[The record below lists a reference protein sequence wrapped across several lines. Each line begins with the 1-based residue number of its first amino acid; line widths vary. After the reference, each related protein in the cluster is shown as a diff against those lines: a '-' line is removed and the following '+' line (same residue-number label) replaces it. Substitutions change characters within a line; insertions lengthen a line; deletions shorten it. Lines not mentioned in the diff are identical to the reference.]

1 MPNIPRHVGLIC
13 FVVILAFTPMTYA
26 EENFKM
32 TVEGLSY
39 VDKSP
44 IQIVV
49 QGGVIQRVTRK
60 DALSHTPEDP
70 MYIAPG
76 LIDNQVNGYASVSFG
91 FGGGALT
98 VEGVRKAT
106 EALWKEGV
114 TTYFPTLTTNRH
126 DILLAN
132 FATLAR
138 AVKDPVLARSIPGYH
153 LEGPYISAID
163 GYRGAHPKRYVRL
176 PDWDEFM
183 TYYEAANGK
192 ILQVSVAPEVEGA
205 MDFIRRCR
213 AKGIKVALAH
223 HNGSAAIIKQAV
235 DEGAI
240 VATHLGNG
248 CANLIN
254 RHDNPLWP
262 QLADDRLYASIIC
275 DGHHLR
281 PEEIQV
287 FVKAKGVD
295 RILLTSDVT
304 RYAGMTPG
312 IYTTDDGKTIELT
325 TDGMIRYPAQKV
337 LAGSASPMTK
347 GVGHVMRVT
356 GCSLK
361 DAIQMASTNQARVY
375 GLDDRGQLAPG
386 KRADFILFTIK
397 DHTLKILSTYVA
409 GVQVYDAARAGT
421 P

>member
-1 MPNIPRHVGLIC
+1 MRNTSGLFCAVSLMQIILLMPVTHAKDSLMI
-13 FVVILAFTPMTYA
+13 
-26 EENFKM
+26 
-32 TVEGLSY
+32 EGLSY
-39 VDKSP
+39 IDKSP
-44 IQIVV
+44 IEVEIED
-49 QGGVIQRVTRK
+49 GIIQRITPKARLTRTTREP
-60 DALSHTPEDP
+60 L
-70 MYIAPG
+70 YIAPG

-106 EALWKEGV
+106 EALWREGV

-138 AVKDPVLARSIPGYH
+138 AVKDPELARSIPGYH
-153 LEGPYISAID
+153 LEGPYISPID
-163 GYRGAHPKRYVRL
+163 GYRGAHPKQHVRL
-176 PDWDEFM
+176 PDWQEFM
-183 TYYEAANGK
+183 TYYKAADGK
-192 ILQVSVAPEVEGA
+192 ILQVSVAPEMDGA

-213 AKGIKVALAH
+213 AQGIKVALAH
-223 HNGSAAIIKQAV
+223 HNGTAKMIKEAV

-262 QLADDRLYASIIC
+262 QLADDRLHASIIC
-275 DGHHLR
+275 DGFHLR

-287 FVKAKGVD
+287 FYKAKGVD
-295 RILLTSDVT
+295 RILVTSDVT
-304 RYAGMTPG
+304 RFAGMTPG
-312 IYTTDDGKTIELT
+312 IYTADDKTIELT
-325 TDGMIRYPAQKV
+325 PEGMIRYPAQKV

-347 GVGHVMRVT
+347 GVGHIMRVT

-361 DAIQMASTNQARVY
+361 DAIQMSSTNQARVY
-375 GLDDRGQLAPG
+375 DLTDRGQLQRG
-386 KRADFILFTIK
+386 KRADLIVFSIQDFV
-397 DHTLKILSTYVA
+397 LKIHQTYIA
-409 GVQVYDAARAGT
+409 GKLVYSANEVSAQ
-421 P
+421 

>member
-1 MPNIPRHVGLIC
+1 MPNANKQLGWMCVL
-13 FVVILAFTPMTYA
+13 FVLALTSMLCA
-26 EENFKM
+26 EGKLM

-39 VDKSP
+39 IDKRP
-44 IQIVV
+44 IEVV
-49 QGGVIQRVTRK
+49 FQDGVIQRVTRK
-60 DALSHTPEDP
+60 RTLSDP
-70 MYIAPG
+70 AQEAVFLAPG
-76 LIDNQVNGYASVSFG
+76 LIDIHVNGYASVSFG

-132 FATLAR
+132 FATLAK
-138 AVKDPVLARSIPGYH
+138 AVEDPALARSIPGYH
-153 LEGPYISAID
+153 LEGPYISPID
-163 GYRGAHPKRYVRL
+163 GYRGAHPKQHVRL
-176 PDWDEFM
+176 PDWQEFM
-183 TYYEAANGK
+183 AYHRAANGK
-192 ILQVSVAPEVEGA
+192 ILQVSVAPEVDGA

-213 AKGIKVALAH
+213 AAGIKVALAH
-223 HNGSAAIIKQAV
+223 HNGTAAIIKQAV

-287 FVKAKGVD
+287 FTKAKGVD
-295 RILLTSDVT
+295 RILVTSDVT
-304 RYAGMTPG
+304 RFASMTPG

-325 TDGMIRYPAQKV
+325 PDGMIRYPAQKV

-347 GVGHVMRVT
+347 GVGHIMRVT

-375 GLDDRGQLAPG
+375 GLTDRGRLEPG
-386 KRADFILFTIK
+386 KRADLIVFSVEDFVVTIHK
-397 DHTLKILSTYVA
+397 TYLA
-409 GVQVYDAARAGT
+409 GDLVHASDGETVQ
-421 P
+421 